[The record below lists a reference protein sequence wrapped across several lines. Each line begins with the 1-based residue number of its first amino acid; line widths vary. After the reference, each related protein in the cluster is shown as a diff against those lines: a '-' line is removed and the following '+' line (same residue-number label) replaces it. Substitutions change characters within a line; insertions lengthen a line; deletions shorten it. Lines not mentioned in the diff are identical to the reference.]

1 MRSISNAFSK
11 QVMRMKYIPLLV
23 AFLLAF
29 GCSEKSADIKWDISD
44 KDIVAAKAQPAPSL
58 KANIYIDATTSM
70 AGFAANRDSVYNK
83 FLNDLEGSIIAG
95 WKSANIGFYKFGTKA
110 KELNHDQFRTFSS
123 QKFYAERGV
132 YEKTNID
139 AVINAMDNTQ
149 VNIVVT
155 DLFQNDGD
163 VNAILKSIKDG
174 CFAKGIYMGIVGIKS
189 DYNGMVFDAKV
200 PSFPFK
206 SAPGNEETYR
216 PFYALI
222 FGEKNNIERLFEQ
235 IKANKAVKEENFI
248 LISKYIVNKFDIPS
262 LTKDKASKD
271 LNLNGRPSDKQGN
284 KQFNFTL
291 KEGREGNIIAE
302 ISFEKIPKAPAIS
315 ESAVNIMAYRKFAPK
330 GQANVPAKAEDT
342 NDITAKEIK
351 VSNGNKINAKLN
363 VTVGDAAGMYSYL
376 VYVQPAQVN
385 GYVLPKWVE
394 EFSSDNPTPKNDAN
408 KTLNLK
414 PFIAGL
420 LNANAAVTQPKIAQ
434 MIINVK
440 KL

>member
-1 MRSISNAFSK
+1 MRNMSNASK
-11 QVMRMKYIPLLV
+11 QAAIYIPLLAV
-23 AFLLAF
+23 FLLAF
-29 GCSEKSADIKWDISD
+29 GCSDKKADIKWDVSD
-44 KDIVAAKAQPAPSL
+44 KDIIAAKAQSSASI

-110 KELNHDQFRTFSS
+110 KELNHDQFRTFSN
-123 QKFYAERGV
+123 QDFYAERGI

-189 DYNGMVFDAKV
+189 DYSGMIFDAKV
-200 PSFPFK
+200 PSFSFK
-206 SAPGNEETYR
+206 SVPGNEESYR

-235 IKANKAVKEENFI
+235 IKANKAVREENFI

-271 LNLNGRPSDKQGN
+271 LNLNSPTSDKKGN
-284 KQFNFTL
+284 KQFNFAL
-291 KEGREGNIIAE
+291 KGGAKEGNVIAE

-315 ESAVNIMAYRKFAPK
+315 ESAVNISTYRKFAPK
-330 GQANVPAKAEDT
+330 GQANAPDKAEDT

-363 VTVGDAAGMYSYL
+363 IAVGDAAGMYSYL

-385 GYVLPKWVE
+385 GYVMPKWVE

-408 KTLNLK
+408 KTLNLR
-414 PFIAGL
+414 PFVAGL
-420 LNANAAVTQPKIAQ
+420 LNANASVSQPKIAQ

-440 KL
+440 KQ